1 MHWQS
6 RTQNKL
12 FGISVICIFPAFDPS
27 YSEKISWLY
36 LSILLFPRLLSLWAP
51 VLSSVSSRNQHTL
64 VYLQFGLVEVEW
76 TKVLPRL
83 LFSVPAEQCTISG
96 SSRLLL
102 LTETLI
108 IFFISNCKWSTNR
121 VKLFIIL
128 LRRWLELKNFIN
140 HMYLQWLLINHCWLR
155 ETSEM
160 TEDRL
165 RNQFSS

>member
-1 MHWQS
+1 M
-6 RTQNKL
+6 
-12 FGISVICIFPAFDPS
+12 F
-27 YSEKISWLY
+27 
-36 LSILLFPRLLSLWAP
+36 LLFPRPVPFEPLCWALWVTTP
-51 VLSSVSSRNQHTL
+51 RNQHTL
-64 VYLQFGLVEVEW
+64 IDSQFGLVEVEW

-128 LRRWLELKNFIN
+128 LRRWLELKNLLSTTCIYDDYWSIIVDWEKLLRWQKIGWEIN
-140 HMYLQWLLINHCWLR
+140 FQVK
-155 ETSEM
+155 
-160 TEDRL
+160 
-165 RNQFSS
+165 SSRTGMLPGESAKI